1 MNPLVE
7 ESTKV
12 ERDSGGPPEPLVAVE
27 RLAPLAGSRIT
38 LLDCP
43 IDNLSLEEALRRI
56 ETFVGERTPHQHIAV
71 NVHKM
76 VLAQRDLRLREI
88 LKQCE
93 LACADGQPVLWLA
106 RLLNKPL
113 KARITGI
120 DLMERLL
127 ELAAQRGYRV
137 YFLGARTDVLT
148 KVVDECKQRYSG
160 LRVAGWSDG
169 YWEREEES
177 RVVEDVRRKQP
188 DILFVALG
196 SPQKEFFIHA
206 HRETLAVPFAMGVG
220 GSFDVI
226 AGKAKRAPLWM
237 QHAGLEWSW
246 RVLQEPG
253 RMWKRYSRDGFV
265 FAYLVLRA
273 LLRRQP

>member
-1 MNPLVE
+1 MI
-7 ESTKV
+7 
-12 ERDSGGPPEPLVAVE
+12 
-27 RLAPLAGSRIT
+27 APLAGSRIT

-43 IDNLSLEEALRRI
+43 IDNLSLEDALGRI
-56 ETFVGERTPHQHIAV
+56 ETFVRERTPHQHIAV

-76 VLAQRDLRLREI
+76 VLAQRDSRLREI

-169 YWEREEES
+169 YWEPEEES
-177 RVVEDVRRKQP
+177 RVVEDVRREQP

-237 QHAGLEWSW
+237 QRAGLEWVW

-253 RMWKRYSRDGFV
+253 RMWKRYSHDGFV